1 MYIKSIYISNFKNY
15 ENREFDF
22 SDKIN
27 CVVGSNATGK
37 TNLLD
42 AIHYLSNCKSFVNLI
57 DNLNIRHG
65 ENFFAIT
72 GHFATENSDNEKLT
86 CIVEKGEKKVM
97 KNNDK
102 IYDRLID
109 HIGKFPIV
117 VISPYDSDIINETG
131 DIRRKFLDMVIS
143 QFDSNYLDNLV
154 KYNATVQQRNK
165 MLKDFTIDNILLEIL
180 NDKML
185 KFGIPIYNSR
195 ATFLSEFV
203 PIFQKYYQILSE
215 GKEKVDIVYHS
226 QLNNNDF
233 LAGLNNSIEDDKFLK
248 YSTFGVHKDD
258 LKLLINDFP
267 VKKYASQ
274 GQQKSFTISMRLA
287 QFEMIKQK
295 KNFTPILILDDI
307 FDKLDEQR
315 VLQLIACVGNEGFE
329 QVFISD
335 TEYSRLKKI
344 IPKEY
349 CAKFLNLSP
358 SSPRHSQP

>member
-15 ENREFDF
+15 ENREFEF
-22 SDKIN
+22 SGKIN
-27 CVVGSNATGK
+27 CVVGNNAVGK

-65 ENFFAIT
+65 EDFFAIT
-72 GHFATENSDNEKLT
+72 GHFTTESDSNEKLT
-86 CIVEKGEKKVM
+86 ILVKKGEKKVM
-97 KNNDK
+97 KSNDK

-109 HIGKFPIV
+109 HIGKFPTV
-117 VISPYDSDIINETG
+117 VISPYDSDIINEAG

-143 QFDSNYLDNLV
+143 QFDRNYLENLV

-165 MLKDFTIDNILLEIL
+165 ILKDFTIDQLLLEIL
-180 NDKML
+180 NDKMV
-185 KFGIPIYNSR
+185 KFGLPIYNSR
-195 ATFLSEFV
+195 AIFLSEFV
-203 PIFQKYYQILSE
+203 PIFRKYYHILSG

-226 QLNNNDF
+226 QLNDNDF
-233 LAGLNNSIEDDKFLK
+233 LTGLNNSLESDKFLK
-248 YSTFGVHKDD
+248 YSTFGTHKDD
-258 LKLLINDFP
+258 LKLFINDLP

-287 QFEMIKQK
+287 QFEIIKQK

-315 VLQLIACVGNEGFE
+315 VSQLIACVGNEGFG

-335 TEYSRLKKI
+335 VDHSHLKKI
-344 IPKEY
+344 IPKDY
-349 CAKFLNLSP
+349 LAKFLHLNP
-358 SSPRHSQP
+358 